1 MRLTDASKLTTRGLR
16 ILRDHNIVDLEAR
29 GLARATITDLIG
41 SLGDWTVA
49 NVRTFNVAESTFLV
63 RVSPASLVDFQE
75 KQSIKYAGLIEEY
88 VYVTLTPGRQQ
99 TRSHGANVSAQKRHH
114 AHRQWHRVQ

>member
-1 MRLTDASKLTTRGLR
+1 MRITDASKLTTRGLR
-16 ILRDHNIVDLEAR
+16 VLRDHNISDLEAR

-63 RVSPASLVDFQE
+63 RESLANYWHFHGCHTHFRMPTSTPSWCPCPGSKASPHS
-75 KQSIKYAGLIEEY
+75 
-88 VYVTLTPGRQQ
+88 
-99 TRSHGANVSAQKRHH
+99 
-114 AHRQWHRVQ
+114 

>member
-63 RVSPASLVDFQE
+63 RVSPASLFYFLE
-75 KQSIKYAGLIEEY
+75 KKSI
-88 VYVTLTPGRQQ
+88 
-99 TRSHGANVSAQKRHH
+99 
-114 AHRQWHRVQ
+114 

>member
-63 RVSPASLVDFQE
+63 RVSPASLFDFQE
-75 KQSIKYAGLIEEY
+75 KN
-88 VYVTLTPGRQQ
+88 R
-99 TRSHGANVSAQKRHH
+99 
-114 AHRQWHRVQ
+114 

>member
-1 MRLTDASKLTTRGLR
+1 MRLTDASKLTTTGLR
-16 ILRDHNIVDLEAR
+16 ILRDHHISDLEAR

-63 RVSPASLVDFQE
+63 R
-75 KQSIKYAGLIEEY
+75 GC
-88 VYVTLTPGRQQ
+88 LTQ
-99 TRSHGANVSAQKRHH
+99 
-114 AHRQWHRVQ
+114 